1 MDWTDG
7 LQVFCA
13 DVGSIARDSF
23 AWARRIPGSDGEE
36 LHQPESIE
44 SLAASVVHV
53 LRDGQPVALGFE
65 APLFIPVPEKP
76 DRLGKARPCDAP
88 SPSWSSSVGASVL
101 ATAMVQIP
109 WTLGFIHE
117 QIPDLRVHV
126 KWQPFAEQQ
135 DGLLLWEAF
144 VSGAAKGDTHEEDAR
159 SGVQAFC
166 EQLPNPGD
174 PTAEKT
180 ERPFSVLAAATAW
193 AGFDLPIEDMRGSCL
208 LVRAT
213 RAPDPPQA
221 DRAGTAV

>member
-23 AWARRIPGSDGEE
+23 AWARRIPNSDDTE
-36 LHQPESIE
+36 LHRPESIE
-44 SLAASVVHV
+44 SLSASVVQALQAGV
-53 LRDGQPVALGFE
+53 PVALGFE
-65 APLFIPVPEKP
+65 APLFIPVPEDP
-76 DRLGKARPCDAP
+76 SRLGKARPCDAP
-88 SPSWSSSVGASVL
+88 SPSWSSRVGASVL

-109 WTLGFIHE
+109 WVLRFIHE
-117 QIPDLRVHV
+117 QISDLRVHLQ
-126 KWQPFAEQQ
+126 WPPFAEQQ

-144 VSGAAKGDTHEEDAR
+144 VSGPAKGETHEDDAR

-174 PTAEKT
+174 SKAAET
-180 ERPFSVLAAATAW
+180 ERPFSVLAAAAIW
-193 AGFDLPIEDMRGSCL
+193 AGFDLPIEDTRSGCL

-213 RAPDPPQA
+213 HPP
-221 DRAGTAV
+221 GLT

>member
-1 MDWTDG
+1 MEWTDG

-23 AWARRIPGSDGEE
+23 AWARRIPGSDGQE
-36 LHQPESIE
+36 LHRPESIE

-53 LRDGQPVALGFE
+53 LRDGDPVALGFE
-65 APLFIPVPEKP
+65 APLFVPVPENP
-76 DRLGKARPCDAP
+76 DQLGKARPCDAP

-109 WTLGFIHE
+109 WTLRYIHE
-117 QIPDLRVHV
+117 QVPDLRVQV
-126 KWQPFAEQQ
+126 QWPPFAEQQ

-144 VSGAAKGDTHEEDAR
+144 VSGAAKGDTHEQDAR

-166 EQLPNPGD
+166 GQLPNPGD
-174 PTAEKT
+174 PSAAET
-180 ERPFSVLAAATAW
+180 ENPFSVLAAAAIW
-193 AGFDLPIEDMRGSCL
+193 AGFDLPIDDMCGGCL

-213 RAPDPPQA
+213 SPPDPPSE
-221 DRAGTAV
+221 TE

>member
-1 MDWTDG
+1 MDWTDR

-23 AWARRIPGSDGEE
+23 AWARRIPGSDREE
-36 LHQPESIE
+36 PHRPESIE

-53 LRDGQPVALGFE
+53 LRDGDPVALGFE
-65 APLFIPVPEKP
+65 APLFVPVPEDP

-109 WTLGFIHE
+109 WTLRYIHE
-117 QIPDLRVHV
+117 QAPDLRVHV
-126 KWQPFAEQQ
+126 QWPPFAEQQ

-174 PTAEKT
+174 PSATET
-180 ERPFSVLAAATAW
+180 ERPFSVLAAAAIW
-193 AGFDLPIEDMRGSCL
+193 AGFNLPIEDTRGGCL

-213 RAPDPPQA
+213 HPPDPPHPLE
-221 DRAGTAV
+221 TE

>member
-1 MDWTDG
+1 MGWTDR

-36 LHQPESIE
+36 SHRPESIE

-53 LRDGQPVALGFE
+53 LRGGEPVALGFE
-65 APLFIPVPEKP
+65 APLFIPVPENP

-109 WTLGFIHE
+109 WTLRFIHE
-117 QIPDLRVHV
+117 QIPDLRVHAQ
-126 KWQPFAEQQ
+126 WPPFAEQQ

-144 VSGAAKGDTHEEDAR
+144 VSGAGKGETHEEDAR

-174 PTAEKT
+174 PSAAET
-180 ERPFSVLAAATAW
+180 ESPFSVLAAAAIW
-193 AGFDLPIEDMRGSCL
+193 AGFDLPIEDTRGGCL

-213 RAPDPPQA
+213 HPPDPPQPP
-221 DRAGTAV
+221 GTE

>member
-1 MDWTDG
+1 MWTDR

-13 DVGSIARDSF
+13 DVGSIARESF
-23 AWARRIPGSDGEE
+23 GWARRIPGSDGEE

-53 LRDGQPVALGFE
+53 LRSGEPVALGFE
-65 APLFIPVPEKP
+65 APLFIPVPENP

-88 SPSWSSSVGASVL
+88 SPSWSSSIGASVL

-117 QIPDLRVHV
+117 HVPDLRVHV
-126 KWQPFAEQQ
+126 QWPPFAEQQ

-144 VSGAAKGDTHEEDAR
+144 VSGAAKGETHEEDAR

-174 PTAEKT
+174 PSAADT
-180 ERPFSVLAAATAW
+180 ERPFSVVAAAAIW
-193 AGFDLPIEDMRGSCL
+193 AGFDLPIEDMRCGCL

-213 RAPDPPQA
+213 QPPNPSQSS
-221 DRAGTAV
+221 GTE

>member
-1 MDWTDG
+1 MDWTDR

-23 AWARRIPGSDGEE
+23 AWARRIPSSDGEE
-36 LHQPESIE
+36 LHRPESIE

-53 LRDGQPVALGFE
+53 LRAGEPVALGFE
-65 APLFIPVPEKP
+65 APLFIPVPENP

-101 ATAMVQIP
+101 ATAMVQIS
-109 WTLGFIHE
+109 WILRFIHE
-117 QIPDLRVHV
+117 QVPDVRVDV
-126 KWQPFAEQQ
+126 QWSPFVEQQ

-144 VSGAAKGDTHEEDAR
+144 VSGATKGATHEEDAR
-159 SGVQAFC
+159 SGLQAFC

-174 PTAEKT
+174 PSAAET
-180 ERPFSVLAAATAW
+180 ERPFSVVAAAAIW
-193 AGFDLPIEDMRGSCL
+193 AGFDLSIEDMRGGCL

-213 RAPDPPQA
+213 HPPDQPHLPE
-221 DRAGTAV
+221 TE

>member
-23 AWARRIPGSDGEE
+23 AWARRIPNSGGEE
-36 LHQPESIE
+36 LYRPESIE
-44 SLAASVVHV
+44 SLASSVAHV
-53 LRDGQPVALGFE
+53 LRDGAPVALGFE
-65 APLFIPVPEKP
+65 APLFIPVPENP

-109 WTLGFIHE
+109 WTLRFIHE
-117 QIPDLRVHV
+117 RVPDVRVHV
-126 KWQPFAEQQ
+126 QWPPFAEQQ

-144 VSGAAKGDTHEEDAR
+144 VSGAAKGETHEEDAR

-174 PTAEKT
+174 PTAAET
-180 ERPFSVLAAATAW
+180 ERPFSALAAAAIW
-193 AGFDLPIEDMRGSCL
+193 AGFDLPIEEMRGECL

-213 RAPDPPQA
+213 HPPDPPHPPEA
-221 DRAGTAV
+221 E